1 LVSGK
6 DYFFI
11 CLWCFGKEVRKGK
24 AKSPNMFRMRFVL
37 GRKSLRV
44 EEEAGFCM
52 WVCFILL
59 IFCCLGS
66 RAYAKM

>member
-1 LVSGK
+1 MIGFRKGLIFYLFAV
-6 DYFFI
+6 F
-11 CLWCFGKEVRKGK
+11 WKGK

-52 WVCFILL
+52 WVCLILL